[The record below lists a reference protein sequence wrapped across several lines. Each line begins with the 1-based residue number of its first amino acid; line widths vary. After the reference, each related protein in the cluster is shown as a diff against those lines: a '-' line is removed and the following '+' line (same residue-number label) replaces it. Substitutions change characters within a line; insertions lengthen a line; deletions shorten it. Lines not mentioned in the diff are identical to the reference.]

1 MERVLLTLL
10 KSEAISSWGV
20 TFSSSLRGLNMI
32 FKDLPN
38 GAGALLDNWPI
49 STQLSDIDI
58 YWSDTLCG
66 FLPNENKEINFIS
79 CSISDLT
86 IHLGKTLYATFSF
99 CANSSY
105 TTLSHCSN

>member
-1 MERVLLTLL
+1 MLTLL

-49 STQLSDIDI
+49 SAQLSDIDI
-58 YWSDTLCG
+58 YWSDILCG
-66 FLPNENKEINFIS
+66 FLPNENKEVNSIW

-99 CANSSY
+99 CANSSH
-105 TTLSHCSN
+105 TILSHCSS